1 MSYFWAGILKL
12 SNPGARPVLFTN
24 TRSMALSS
32 NPWQALWKRLP
43 APLQNRYY
51 LTIVVFLFIMVFL
64 DRHSLWTQWR
74 LWRAQKQL
82 EADRTSYEEK
92 IKEAKEEAEDF
103 ELTKEKFAREHYFM
117 KRADEDV
124 FIIKNKER

>member
-1 MSYFWAGILKL
+1 
-12 SNPGARPVLFTN
+12 
-24 TRSMALSS
+24 MALAS
-32 NPWQALWKRLP
+32 NPWQILWEKLP

-51 LTIVVFLFIMVFL
+51 LTLLVFFFILIFL

-74 LWRAQKQL
+74 LFRAQQRL
-82 EADRTSYEEK
+82 ESDKAFYQAK

-117 KRADEDV
+117 KQSDEDV
-124 FIIKNKER
+124 YIIDSDPMHQKK

>member
-1 MSYFWAGILKL
+1 
-12 SNPGARPVLFTN
+12 
-24 TRSMALSS
+24 MALSS
-32 NPWQALWKRLP
+32 TPWQALWNRLP

-51 LTIVVFLFIMVFL
+51 LTLVVFLFIMVFL

-82 EADRTSYEEK
+82 DADRTYYQEK
-92 IKEAKEEAEDF
+92 IKEAREEAEDF
-103 ELTKEKFAREHYFM
+103 ELTKEKFAREHYYM

-124 FIIKNKER
+124 FIIQEEK

>member
-1 MSYFWAGILKL
+1 
-12 SNPGARPVLFTN
+12 
-24 TRSMALSS
+24 MALSS
-32 NPWQALWKRLP
+32 NPWQALWQRLP

-51 LTIVVFLFIMVFL
+51 LTLVVFLFIMVFL
-64 DRHSLWTQWR
+64 DRHSLWTQWK
-74 LWRAQKQL
+74 LWRAQQQL
-82 EADRTSYEEK
+82 EADRSYYEEK

-124 FIIKNKER
+124 FIIKKDER